1 MTNGIT
7 SWWWIRHA
15 PVVSHAGRVYG
26 ALDVPCDTSEAAV
39 YRSLARLLPDNPLW
53 VTSHL
58 SRTAATADAIHA
70 ATTNTPPERLVETA
84 FAEQSFGDW
93 QGMSYQALDEERD
106 GAWHRFWLTPA
117 EERPPGG
124 ESFVEVMARVASA
137 VRDLSAAHAGRHIV
151 AVAHGGTIRAA
162 LAQALALE
170 PERALAFEIA
180 NCSVTRIDHIAG
192 STGSHA
198 PEVQEAWRVGQVNAD
213 PRHFL
218 GHGPHD

>member
-1 MTNGIT
+1 MTHVT

-15 PVVSHAGRVYG
+15 PVVSHAGRIYG

-39 YRSLARLLPDNPLW
+39 YDRLARLLPDDPLW
-53 VTSHL
+53 ITSQL
-58 SRTAATADAIHA
+58 GRAQATADAIEA
-70 ATTNTPPERLVETA
+70 AAAADPVERLVETA

-93 QGMSYQALDEERD
+93 QGMSYRELDELRD

-124 ESFVEVMARVASA
+124 ESFVDVMARVAAA
-137 VRDLSAAHAGRHIV
+137 VRGLSVAHAGRQIV

-162 LAQALALE
+162 LAQALSLE

-192 STGSHA
+192 SPGSHA
-198 PEVQEAWRVGQVNAD
+198 PEVSEAWRVGQVNAD

-218 GHGPHD
+218 D

>member
-1 MTNGIT
+1 MTQVT

-15 PVVSHAGRVYG
+15 PVVSHKGRIYG
-26 ALDVPCDTSEAAV
+26 ALDVSCDTSEAAV
-39 YRSLARLLPDNPLW
+39 YRSLARVLPDDPLW

-58 SRTAATADAIHA
+58 VRAKETADAIHA
-70 ATTNTPPERLVETA
+70 AAAADPAERLVEAA

-93 QGMSYQALDEERD
+93 QGMSYRELDEQRD

-124 ESFVEVMARVASA
+124 ESFVDVMARVAGA
-137 VRDLSAAHAGRHIV
+137 VRELSAAHAGRQIV

-162 LAQALALE
+162 LAQALSLE

-180 NCSVTRIDHIAG
+180 NCSITRIDHIAG
-192 STGSHA
+192 SPGSHA
-198 PEVQEAWRVGQVNAD
+198 PEVGEVWRVGQVNVD

-218 GHGPHD
+218 A